1 MHHKHSAS
9 AVSRAAVSRATV
21 FLNGRIRLA
30 IAVAVVMCWTIFP
43 APSPAQDATDI
54 YLASIIVTEDGLGLE
69 DVRNLT
75 AREAYDNQPAFSADG
90 SVLYYTRETRSGE
103 SSQTDIWRIE
113 LQGDAKHS
121 EPGPVFETVESEY
134 SPTLIPGENALSV
147 IRVEGDGSQKLW
159 RMPLDGKKPSRILD
173 RVQPVGYHA
182 WCDDE
187 LVLFVLAEP
196 HELQRV
202 RADQSTNLGR
212 VVAKDI
218 GRALKKIPAQDAFS
232 FVHKSVDGKDGWW
245 IQKLDVETDQ
255 ITPLIRAF
263 DGREDFTWSPGG
275 KLWMAD
281 GAKVFRWCPACGE
294 GWWPV
299 ADLTEHGFKTITRM
313 AISPD
318 GSRLAFVAEHT
329 AAERN
334 AAEHSVSEQTAAE
347 ASSAE
352 P

>member
-1 MHHKHSAS
+1 MQDKLSAPTFTRDTTSPAAFCPPRRRRLKVIGIMMVIGAALFSAS
-9 AVSRAAVSRATV
+9 SV
-21 FLNGRIRLA
+21 
-30 IAVAVVMCWTIFP
+30 
-43 APSPAQDATDI
+43 AQDVTDI
-54 YLASIIVTEDGLGLE
+54 YLATIAPTEDGLGLE
-69 DVRNLT
+69 DIRNLT
-75 AREAYDNQPAFSADG
+75 ARDAYDNQPAFSADG
-90 SVLYYTRETRSGE
+90 SVLYYTRETRNGE
-103 SSQTDIWRIE
+103 QSQTDIWRIE
-113 LQGDAKHS
+113 LQGEKS

-173 RVQPVGYHA
+173 SVEPVGYHA
-182 WCDDE
+182 WSDDE
-187 LVLFVLAEP
+187 LVLFVLGEP

-202 RADQSTNLGR
+202 RADKSSNLGR

-218 GRALKKIPAQDAFS
+218 GRALKKVPAQDAFS
-232 FVHKSVDGKDGWW
+232 FVHKSVDGKKGWW
-245 IQKLDVETDQ
+245 IQKLDVETDE
-255 ITPLIRAF
+255 ITPLIRTF

-299 ADLTEHGFKTITRM
+299 ADLTEHGIKTITRM

-329 AAERN
+329 AAEHD
-334 AAEHSVSEQTAAE
+334 AEEAE
-347 ASSAE
+347 ASSTE

>member
-1 MHHKHSAS
+1 MHNKLSAS
-9 AVSRAAVSRATV
+9 TSSRDTTSRPFSQSTRRRLTVISVTFAVSAALFSAAS
-21 FLNGRIRLA
+21 G
-30 IAVAVVMCWTIFP
+30 
-43 APSPAQDATDI
+43 AQDATDI
-54 YLASIIVTEDGLGLE
+54 YLASIAPTEDGLSLK
-69 DVRNLT
+69 DIRNLT
-75 AREAYDNQPAFSADG
+75 ARDAYDNQPAFSADG
-90 SVLYYTRETRSGE
+90 SVLYYTRETRKGE
-103 SSQTDIWRIE
+103 TSQTDIWRIE
-113 LQGDAKHS
+113 LQGEKS
-121 EPGPVFETVESEY
+121 EPGAVFETVESEY

-173 RVQPVGYHA
+173 SVEPVGYHA
-182 WCDDE
+182 WSDDE
-187 LVLFVLAEP
+187 LMLFVLAEP

-202 RADQSTNLGR
+202 RANKSSNLGR

-232 FVHKSVDGKDGWW
+232 FVHKAVDGKEGWW
-245 IQKLDVETDQ
+245 IQKLDVETDK

-281 GAKVFRWCPACGE
+281 GAKVFRWCPTCGE

-299 ADLTEHGFKTITRM
+299 ADLTEHGIKTITRM

-329 AAERN
+329 ARE
-334 AAEHSVSEQTAAE
+334 
-347 ASSAE
+347 
-352 P
+352 